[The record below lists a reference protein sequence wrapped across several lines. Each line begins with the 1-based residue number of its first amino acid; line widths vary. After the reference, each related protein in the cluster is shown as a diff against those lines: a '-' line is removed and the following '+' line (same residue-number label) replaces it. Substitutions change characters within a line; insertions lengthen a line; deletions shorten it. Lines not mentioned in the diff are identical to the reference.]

1 MRDRG
6 HELTDELLEKMEK
19 KIRKEYQQAVK
30 DVQEK
35 LDDYL
40 RRFAVKDELWRKNV
54 ENGKKTAEE
63 YKKWRMGQIMVGKRW
78 EEMRDTLAQDLH
90 NANAVARSVIEG
102 YRPEVYAINHNFAT
116 YEVEM
121 GSKLDTSYTLYNR
134 QAVERIMREDPDLLP
149 PPGRKMKASLVA
161 GKDIA
166 WQEGQIQSVTMQS
179 ILQGESI
186 PSMAKRIAQTMG
198 ETNHKATIRYA
209 RTAVTGAENAGRRD
223 AFERAERMGI
233 DMEQEWRATLDMRTR
248 HSHRQLDGER
258 RPVGEAFSNG
268 CEYPGDPSG
277 PAEEIWNCR
286 CSIRGIVAGLEP
298 QARKLRSLEGIEG
311 MSYDEWRES
320 HVEKPHRITKQE
332 EIAEIMRR
340 KYIREDY
347 GGGQSGAKRETASP
361 PVNRFGERVIF
372 SDKLSGPS
380 WNKAK
385 TLVEELT
392 SEFSTKLKEVRPGA
406 HQSAGS
412 VQISGTIMQIS
423 SAQANVVLH
432 EFAHTISIEQ
442 QTKLGLYDEKGFWK
456 EIRAVQRQYKKATR
470 DDPSRW
476 ISAYEHSQ
484 RGADEFM
491 AEAFTQAMLAE
502 KSMELPK
509 KYGHDLKYSKQV
521 LEIIRNHFGKR

>member
-121 GSKLDTSYTLYNR
+121 GAKLDTSYTLYNR
-134 QAVERIMREDPDLLP
+134 QAVERIMRENPDLLP
-149 PPGRKMKASLVA
+149 PPGRKMKASLAA

-166 WQEGQIQSVTMQS
+166 WQEGQIQSVVMQS

-186 PSMAKRIAQTMG
+186 PNMAKRIAETMG

-298 QARKLRSLEGIEG
+298 QARKYRSLEDLEG

-320 HVEKPHRITKQE
+320 KVEKPHRITKQE

-340 KYIREDY
+340 RYVNEDY
-347 GGGQSGAKRETASP
+347 RSGKKKGG
-361 PVNRFGERVIF
+361 
-372 SDKLSGPS
+372 
-380 WNKAK
+380 
-385 TLVEELT
+385 
-392 SEFSTKLKEVRPGA
+392 
-406 HQSAGS
+406 
-412 VQISGTIMQIS
+412 
-423 SAQANVVLH
+423 
-432 EFAHTISIEQ
+432 
-442 QTKLGLYDEKGFWK
+442 
-456 EIRAVQRQYKKATR
+456 
-470 DDPSRW
+470 
-476 ISAYEHSQ
+476 
-484 RGADEFM
+484 
-491 AEAFTQAMLAE
+491 
-502 KSMELPK
+502 
-509 KYGHDLKYSKQV
+509 
-521 LEIIRNHFGKR
+521 